1 MYSNAKISYF
11 ITFSFT
17 LLYNS
22 IAILEEMHCNNVLL
36 AWLYYMLF
44 TIVFAV
50 LFDRSDKNSAL
61 LYFFCVSFL

>member
-22 IAILEEMHCNNVLL
+22 IAILEEKHCNNVLL
-36 AWLYYMLF
+36 TWLYYVLF
-44 TIVFAV
+44 TIVVAV
-50 LFDRSDKNSAL
+50 LFDKSDKNSAL
-61 LYFFCVSFL
+61 LYFSCVSFL

>member
-22 IAILEEMHCNNVLL
+22 IAILEEKHCNNVLL
-36 AWLYYMLF
+36 TWPYCVLF
-44 TIVFAV
+44 TVVFAV
-50 LFDRSDKNSAL
+50 LFGKSAKNGGL
-61 LYFFCVSFL
+61 L

>member
-1 MYSNAKISYF
+1 MYSNAKLSSL

-22 IAILEEMHCNNVLL
+22 IAILEEKHCNNVLL

-50 LFDRSDKNSAL
+50 LFGKSGKNSGL
-61 LYFFCVSFL
+61 LYFSCVSFL

>member
-36 AWLYYMLF
+36 TRLYCVLF
-44 TIVFAV
+44 TVVFAV
-50 LFDRSDKNSAL
+50 LFDKSDKDSAL
-61 LYFFCVSFL
+61 LYFSCISFP